1 MAADVDD
8 RGIIQERPNVL
19 GLTRKT
25 DYALVAIARLAEQR
39 QEAGEPLSCRV
50 IADQYGLPLSLLMN
64 VMKDLQRVG
73 LVESSRGARGGY
85 LLARDLGRINLLDVV
100 EAMEGAVKLT
110 PCCQVQ
116 EAEAAAHE
124 GRTDCSMQPICPM
137 MEPIRRL
144 NDRFIDFLRQISL
157 ADLMESK
164 VDVTLSQ
171 VGLRGGVAGV
181 SGASKGGKAA
191 GVSGLL
197 S

>member
-1 MAADVDD
+1 M
-8 RGIIQERPNVL
+8 
-19 GLTRKT
+19 
-25 DYALVAIARLAEQR
+25 
-39 QEAGEPLSCRV
+39 
-50 IADQYGLPLSLLMN
+50 LSLLMN

-100 EAMEGAVKLT
+100 MAMEGAVKLT
-110 PCCQVQ
+110 PCCQEQ
-116 EAEAAAHE
+116 EAETAAHE

-144 NDRFIDFLRQISL
+144 NDRFVDFLRQISL

-171 VGLRGGVAGV
+171 VGRCGCGV
-181 SGASKGGKAA
+181 SGGTGVSKADKA